1 MAELMTTHFDG
12 RETRSADERASDLS
26 RELPALVAHAQQK
39 SGFFNKCLHGVDA
52 SSITTEASLS
62 ELPIVRKSDMLARKG
77 DTLPLQNFAGV
88 PVESLHTIYQSP
100 GPIYEAGMR
109 HSDWWRFGR
118 ALAAIGVGKGDI
130 VQNCFAYHFTPA
142 GMMFESAAAAV
153 GAVVVPAGTGQTEL
167 QATAMA
173 NLGVTAYAGT
183 PDYLKAIL
191 EKGSALGLDLS
202 SVTRACVS
210 AGPLFP
216 ALRQEYEDRGITCR
230 QCYGTAD
237 VGHIAYESLAL
248 EGMIIDEGVLVEIVT
263 PGTGIPVED
272 GQIGEVIVTTFT
284 PEFPLIRFASGDLS
298 AIMTGTSPCGRTN
311 KRIVGWRG
319 RADQATKIKGM
330 FIRPEQVATLVERH
344 EEIARA
350 RITVTHDGSIDI
362 MTVQL
367 EATSGSPDSFASTIQ
382 DIFKLRGQ
390 VEVVTQG
397 SLPNDGLVIDD
408 QRDFR

>member
-1 MAELMTTHFDG
+1 MAELMGPYFDA
-12 RETRSADERASDLS
+12 RETRSSDERIADLAQ
-26 RELPALVAHAQQK
+26 ELPALIAHAQK
-39 SGFFNKCLHGVDA
+39 NTDYFKNSLREIDA
-52 SSITTEASLS
+52 SFITTEADLAA
-62 ELPIVRKSDMLARKG
+62 LPIVRKSDMVAGVK
-77 DTLPLQNFAGV
+77 DTLPLRKFVGIPFHA
-88 PVESLHTIYQSP
+88 LHTIYQSP

-109 HSDWWRFGR
+109 GPDWWRFGR
-118 ALAAIGVGKGDI
+118 ALTAVGVGQGDI
-130 VQNCFAYHFTPA
+130 VQNCFSYHFTPA

-153 GAVVVPAGTGQTEL
+153 GAVVVPAGTGQTEM

-173 NLGVTAYAGT
+173 NLGVTVYAGT

-191 EKGSALGLDLS
+191 EKGDALGLDLS

-216 ALRQEYEDRGITCR
+216 ALRQDYEDRGITCR

-248 EGMIIDEGVLVEIVT
+248 DGMIVDEGAIVEIVI

-272 GQIGEVIVTTFT
+272 GQIGEVVVTTFSHET
-284 PEFPLIRFASGDLS
+284 PLIRFATGDLS
-298 AIMTGTSPCGRTN
+298 AILPGASACGRTN

-330 FIRPEQVATLVERH
+330 FVRPEQVAALVARH
-344 EEIARA
+344 DEITRA
-350 RITVTHDGSIDI
+350 RVTVTHDGATDL
-362 MTVQL
+362 MRVQL
-367 EATSGSPDSFASTIQ
+367 EASQGSPETFAGSVQ

-390 VEVVTQG
+390 VEVVMPGQ
-397 SLPNDGLVIDD
+397 LPNDGLVIDD
-408 QRDFR
+408 KRDID

>member
-1 MAELMTTHFDG
+1 MGGYFDT
-12 RETRSADERASDLS
+12 RETRSSDERAADLS
-26 RELPALVAHAQQK
+26 RDLPALITHAQTNTGYFK
-39 SGFFNKCLHGVDA
+39 DSLRGCDA
-52 SSITTEASLS
+52 SAITTEADLVA
-62 ELPIVRKSDMLARKG
+62 LPIVRKSDMVANAE
-77 DTLPLQNFAGV
+77 DTLPLRNFAGV
-88 PVESLHTIYQSP
+88 PFHALHTIYQSP

-109 HSDWWRFGR
+109 GTDWWRFGR
-118 ALAAIGVGKGDI
+118 ALAAVGVGKGDI

-153 GAVVVPAGTGQTEL
+153 GAVVVPAGTGQTEM

-173 NLGVTAYAGT
+173 NLGVTVYAGT

-191 EKGSALGLDLS
+191 EKGEALGLDLS

-216 ALRQEYEDRGITCR
+216 ALRQDYEERGITCR

-248 EGMIIDEGVLVEIVT
+248 DGMIVDEGVIVEIVV

-272 GQIGEVIVTTFT
+272 GQIGEVVVTTFSHET
-284 PEFPLIRFASGDLS
+284 PLIRFATGDLS
-298 AIMTGTSPCGRTN
+298 AILPGTSPCGRTN

-330 FIRPEQVATLVERH
+330 FVRPEQVAALVARH
-344 EEIARA
+344 DEIVRA
-350 RITVTHDGSIDI
+350 RVTVTHDGSTDI

-367 EATSGSPDSFASTIQ
+367 EASQGSPETFTGSVQ

-390 VEVVTQG
+390 VEVVMPG
-397 SLPNDGLVIDD
+397 DLPNDGLVIDD
-408 QRDFR
+408 KRDIG

>member
-1 MAELMTTHFDG
+1 MGGYFDT
-12 RETRSADERASDLS
+12 RETRSSDERAADLS
-26 RELPALVAHAQQK
+26 RDLPALITHAQTNTGYFK
-39 SGFFNKCLHGVDA
+39 DSLRDCGA
-52 SSITTEASLS
+52 SAITTEADLVA
-62 ELPIVRKSDMLARKG
+62 LPIVRKSDMVANAE
-77 DTLPLQNFAGV
+77 DTLPLRNFAGV
-88 PVESLHTIYQSP
+88 PFHALHTIYQSP

-109 HSDWWRFGR
+109 GTDWWRFGR
-118 ALAAIGVGKGDI
+118 ALAAVGVGKGDI

-153 GAVVVPAGTGQTEL
+153 GAVVVPAGTGQTEM

-173 NLGVTAYAGT
+173 NLGVTVYAGT

-191 EKGSALGLDLS
+191 EKGEALGLDLS

-216 ALRQEYEDRGITCR
+216 ALRQDYEERGITCR

-248 EGMIIDEGVLVEIVT
+248 DGMIVDEGVIVEIVV

-272 GQIGEVIVTTFT
+272 GQIGEVVVTTFSHET
-284 PEFPLIRFASGDLS
+284 PLIRFATGDLS
-298 AIMTGTSPCGRTN
+298 AILPGTSPCGRTN

-330 FIRPEQVATLVERH
+330 FVRPEQVAALVARH
-344 EEIARA
+344 DEIVRA
-350 RITVTHDGSIDI
+350 RVTVTHDGSTDI

-367 EATSGSPDSFASTIQ
+367 EASQGSPETFTGSVQ

-390 VEVVTQG
+390 VEVVMPG
-397 SLPNDGLVIDD
+397 DLPNDGLVIDD
-408 QRDFR
+408 KRDIG

>member
-1 MAELMTTHFDG
+1 MGPYFDA
-12 RETRSADERASDLS
+12 RETRSSDERIADLAQ
-26 RELPALVAHAQQK
+26 ELPALIAHAQK
-39 SGFFNKCLHGVDA
+39 NTDYFKNSLREIDA
-52 SSITTEASLS
+52 SSITTEAGLAA
-62 ELPIVRKSDMLARKG
+62 LPIVRKSDMVAGVK
-77 DTLPLQNFAGV
+77 DTLPLRKFVGIPFHA
-88 PVESLHTIYQSP
+88 LHTIYQSP

-109 HSDWWRFGR
+109 GPDWWRFGR
-118 ALAAIGVGKGDI
+118 ALTAVGVGQGDI
-130 VQNCFAYHFTPA
+130 VQNCFSYHFTPA

-153 GAVVVPAGTGQTEL
+153 GAVVVPAGTGQTEM

-173 NLGVTAYAGT
+173 NLGVTVYAGT

-191 EKGSALGLDLS
+191 EKGDALGLDLS

-216 ALRQEYEDRGITCR
+216 ALRQDYEDRGITCR

-248 EGMIIDEGVLVEIVT
+248 DGMIVDEGAIVEIVI

-272 GQIGEVIVTTFT
+272 GQIGEVVVTTFSHET
-284 PEFPLIRFASGDLS
+284 PLIRFATGDLS
-298 AIMTGTSPCGRTN
+298 AILPGASACGRTN

-330 FIRPEQVATLVERH
+330 FIRPEQVAALVARH
-344 EEIARA
+344 DEIIRA
-350 RITVTHDGSIDI
+350 RVTVTHNGATDL

-367 EATSGSPDSFASTIQ
+367 EASQGSAETFAGSVQ

-390 VEVVTQG
+390 VEVVMPGQ
-397 SLPNDGLVIDD
+397 LPNDGLVIDD
-408 QRDFR
+408 KRDID

>member
-1 MAELMTTHFDG
+1 MGGYFDT
-12 RETRSADERASDLS
+12 RETRSSDERAADLS
-26 RELPALVAHAQQK
+26 RDLPALITHAQTNTGYFK
-39 SGFFNKCLHGVDA
+39 DSLRGCDA
-52 SSITTEASLS
+52 SAITTEADLVA
-62 ELPIVRKSDMLARKG
+62 LPIVRKSDMVANAE
-77 DTLPLQNFAGV
+77 DTLPLRNFAGV
-88 PVESLHTIYQSP
+88 PFHALHTIYQSP

-109 HSDWWRFGR
+109 GTDWWRFGR
-118 ALAAIGVGKGDI
+118 ALAAVGVGKGDI

-153 GAVVVPAGTGQTEL
+153 GAVVVPAGTGQTEM

-173 NLGVTAYAGT
+173 NLGVTVYAGT

-191 EKGSALGLDLS
+191 EKGEALGLDLS

-216 ALRQEYEDRGITCR
+216 ALRQDYEERGITCR

-237 VGHIAYESLAL
+237 VGHISYESLAL
-248 EGMIIDEGVLVEIVT
+248 DGMIVDEGVIVEIVV

-272 GQIGEVIVTTFT
+272 GQIGEVVVTTFSHET
-284 PEFPLIRFASGDLS
+284 PLIRFATGDLS
-298 AIMTGTSPCGRTN
+298 AILPGTSPCGRTN

-330 FIRPEQVATLVERH
+330 FVRPEQVAALVARH
-344 EEIARA
+344 DEIVRA
-350 RITVTHDGSIDI
+350 RVTVTHDGSTDI

-367 EATSGSPDSFASTIQ
+367 EASQGSPETFTGSVQ

-390 VEVVTQG
+390 VEVVMPG
-397 SLPNDGLVIDD
+397 DLPNDGLVIDD
-408 QRDFR
+408 KRDIG

>member
-1 MAELMTTHFDG
+1 MGGYFDT
-12 RETRSADERASDLS
+12 RETRSSDERAADLS
-26 RELPALVAHAQQK
+26 RDLPALITHAQTNTGYFK
-39 SGFFNKCLHGVDA
+39 DSLRGCDA
-52 SSITTEASLS
+52 SAITTEADLVA
-62 ELPIVRKSDMLARKG
+62 LPIVRKSDMVANAE
-77 DTLPLQNFAGV
+77 DTLPLRNFAGV
-88 PVESLHTIYQSP
+88 PFHALHTIYQSP

-109 HSDWWRFGR
+109 GTDWWRFGR
-118 ALAAIGVGKGDI
+118 ALAAVGVGKGDI

-153 GAVVVPAGTGQTEL
+153 GAVVVPAGTGQTEM

-173 NLGVTAYAGT
+173 NLGVTVYAGT

-191 EKGSALGLDLS
+191 EKGEALGLDLS

-216 ALRQEYEDRGITCR
+216 ALRQDYEERGITCR

-248 EGMIIDEGVLVEIVT
+248 DGMIVDEGVIVEIVV

-272 GQIGEVIVTTFT
+272 GQIGEVVVTTFSHET
-284 PEFPLIRFASGDLS
+284 PLIRFATGDLS
-298 AIMTGTSPCGRTN
+298 AILPGTSPCGRTN

-330 FIRPEQVATLVERH
+330 FVRPEQVAALVARH
-344 EEIARA
+344 DEIVRA
-350 RITVTHDGSIDI
+350 RVTVTHDGSTDI

-367 EATSGSPDSFASTIQ
+367 EASQGSPETFTGSVQ

-390 VEVVTQG
+390 VEVVIPG
-397 SLPNDGLVIDD
+397 DLPNDGLVIDD
-408 QRDFR
+408 KRDIG